1 MKKYQTYIAIGSL
14 LSLMVVLIT
23 YGLMQDMQHLNPLE
37 SPNGQH
43 WLGTDQLG
51 RDFLVRL
58 IVGSLVTLSLTGIV
72 IKAAFIHLMLI
83 INCAKKKA
91 LSEVC
96 PEREHLPITP
106 R

>member
-23 YGLMQDMQHLNPLE
+23 YGLMQDTQHLNPLE
-37 SPNGQH
+37 SPNEQH

-58 IVGSLVTLSLTGIV
+58 IEIGRAHV
-72 IKAAFIHLMLI
+72 
-83 INCAKKKA
+83 
-91 LSEVC
+91 
-96 PEREHLPITP
+96 
-106 R
+106 